1 MKTDSPTRSTGAD
14 SFGPRWLPAIGAL
27 RGYRPA
33 DARADLIAG
42 VTVATIAV
50 PQAMAYALVAGIPA
64 VYGLYTAI
72 VMTAIG
78 ALFDSSR
85 QLINGP
91 TNAISIAV
99 LSVVAAIDAPDAR
112 LAAIISLT
120 LLIGLIQLGITLLRL
135 GDLTRFV
142 SHSVIVGFTLGAGS
156 LLVIDQMK
164 NLFGMKAMGDPHDH
178 LLLRFWLAMTEGGGP
193 HMATTAIGL
202 GSVALVL
209 GLRWLKTRLRMPLL
223 PDLLITICVMSA
235 LVAWLDLGSQGVKVV
250 GAIPAALPTPV
261 LPSIDFEFFREHA
274 SGAFA
279 IALLGLLEAISM
291 AKAIAAKTGQR
302 LDMNQQCL
310 SESVANLGGSLF
322 QCMPGS
328 GSLTRSAINQQAGS
342 VSQWSGIVSAVGVAA
357 IMLVF
362 APYAQYLPRSALAG
376 ILLVASYGMVDWKAL
391 AYHWRATQ
399 FDAVIVVTT
408 ALCAVLISVEFCII
422 VGVFMSFVLTV
433 PRAGRMLL
441 SEFVISQEGR
451 LHERLREDT
460 PCPRLLIFGL
470 EGEFFFGAAS
480 SLEQHF
486 DEIEARIT
494 PETEVVVLRLKRVR
508 NPDAVALS
516 ELERFLATMRARGV
530 QVLLC
535 GVSHS
540 FRRIL
545 ERTGAMERLKDQVFL
560 EQAVRQTSTAKAVQH
575 AYSLLKGRCAHC
587 PWQTPGSAPGAERV
601 A

>member
-1 MKTDSPTRSTGAD
+1 MTKRSDTRHPGGA
-14 SFGPRWLPAIGAL
+14 PAILRWIPALGSL
-27 RGYRPA
+27 RGYRPT
-33 DARADLIAG
+33 DARADLLAG
-42 VTVATIAV
+42 LTVAAIAV
-50 PQAMAYALVAGIPA
+50 PQAMAYAMVAGIPPQ
-64 VYGLYTAI
+64 YGLYTAI

-99 LSVVAAIDAPDAR
+99 LSVVAMIDAPDAR

-120 LLIGLIQLGITLLRL
+120 LMIGLIQLGITLLRL

-164 NLFGMKAMGDPHDH
+164 NLFGMKAMGDAHDH
-178 LLLRFWLAMTEGGGP
+178 LLLRFWLSMTEGGGP
-193 HMATTAIGL
+193 HLATTAIG
-202 GSVALVL
+202 VATIALVL
-209 GLRWLKTRLRMPLL
+209 ALRWLKRRLAIPML
-223 PDLLITICVMSA
+223 PDLLITICVISA
-235 LVAWLDLGSQGVKVV
+235 LVAWLELGNMGVRVV
-250 GAIPAALPTPV
+250 GAIPAALPRPT
-261 LPSIDFEFFREHA
+261 LPNVDLGFFREHA

-279 IALLGLLEAISM
+279 IALLGLLEAIAM
-291 AKAIAAKTGQR
+291 AKAIAAKSGQR
-302 LDMNQQCL
+302 LDLNQQCL
-310 SESVANLGGSLF
+310 SESVANLGGSFF

-328 GSLTRSAINQQAGS
+328 GSLTRSAINQQAGA
-342 VSQWSGIVSAVGVAA
+342 VSQWSGVISAAGVAA

-362 APYAQYLPRSALAG
+362 APYAQYLPRAALAG
-376 ILLVASYGMVDWKAL
+376 ILLVVSYGMVDWKAL

-399 FDAVIVVTT
+399 FDAAIVATT
-408 ALCAVLISVEFCII
+408 ALCAVAISVEFCVI

-441 SEFVISQEGR
+441 SEFVISPQGR
-451 LHERLREDT
+451 LHERLREDE

-480 SLEQHF
+480 ALEQHF
-486 DEIEARIT
+486 DVIEGRVT
-494 PETEVVVLRLKRVR
+494 PETEVLVLRLKRVR
-508 NPDAVALS
+508 NPDAVALA
-516 ELERFLATMRARGV
+516 ELERFLENMHERGV

-535 GVSHS
+535 GVSRS
-540 FRRIL
+540 FKGIL
-545 ERTGAMERLKDQVFL
+545 ERTGAMARLRDQVFL
-560 EQAVRQTSTAKAVQH
+560 EQAVRETSTAKAVQH
-575 AYSLLKGRCAHC
+575 AYTLLKGRCDHC
-587 PWQTPGSAPGAERV
+587 PWKSPGSSPGAERV

>member
-1 MKTDSPTRSTGAD
+1 MKTDSPTRITGAD

-27 RGYRPA
+27 RGYRA
-33 DARADLIAG
+33 GDARADLLAG
-42 VTVATIAV
+42 ITVATIAV
-50 PQAMAYALVAGIPA
+50 PQAMAYAMVAGIPA
-64 VYGLYTAI
+64 EYGLYTAI

-99 LSVVAAIDAPDAR
+99 LSVVAAIDTPDAR

-178 LLLRFWLAMTEGGGP
+178 LLMRFWLSMTEGGGP
-193 HMATTAIGL
+193 HLATTAIGL
-202 GSVALVL
+202 GSVAMVL
-209 GLRWLKTRLRMPLL
+209 ALRWAKRRFSLPLL
-223 PDLLITICVMSA
+223 PDLLLTICAMSA
-235 LVAWLDLGSQGVKVV
+235 LVAWLDLGSAGVRVV
-250 GAIPAALPTPV
+250 GSIPAALPAPA
-261 LPSIDFEFFREHA
+261 LPEMSMAFFQEYA

-279 IALLGLLEAISM
+279 IALLGLLEAIAM

-342 VSQWSGIVSAVGVAA
+342 VSQWSGIVSAAGVAA

-399 FDAVIVVTT
+399 FDAAIVVTT
-408 ALCAVLISVEFCII
+408 ALCAVLISIEFCVII
-422 VGVFMSFVLTV
+422 GVFMSFVLTV

-441 SEFVISQEGR
+441 SEFVIGPEGR

-460 PCPRLLIFGL
+460 ACPRLLIFGL

-480 SLEQHF
+480 ALEQHF
-486 DEIEARIT
+486 DLIESRLT
-494 PETEVVVLRLKRVR
+494 RETEVVVLRLKRVR

-516 ELERFLATMRARGV
+516 ELERFLATMRSRDV
-530 QVLLC
+530 KVLLC
-535 GVSHS
+535 GVSRS
-540 FRRIL
+540 FRGVL
-545 ERTGAMERLKDQVFL
+545 ERTGAMARLEGQVFL

-575 AYSLLKGRCAHC
+575 AYTLLTDRCERC
-587 PWQTPGSAPGAERV
+587 PWQSPGTAPGAERE

>member
-1 MKTDSPTRSTGAD
+1 
-14 SFGPRWLPAIGAL
+14 
-27 RGYRPA
+27 
-33 DARADLIAG
+33 
-42 VTVATIAV
+42 
-50 PQAMAYALVAGIPA
+50 
-64 VYGLYTAI
+64 
-72 VMTAIG
+72 
-78 ALFDSSR
+78 
-85 QLINGP
+85 
-91 TNAISIAV
+91 
-99 LSVVAAIDAPDAR
+99 
-112 LAAIISLT
+112 
-120 LLIGLIQLGITLLRL
+120 
-135 GDLTRFV
+135 
-142 SHSVIVGFTLGAGS
+142 
-156 LLVIDQMK
+156 
-164 NLFGMKAMGDPHDH
+164 
-178 LLLRFWLAMTEGGGP
+178 
-193 HMATTAIGL
+193 
-202 GSVALVL
+202 
-209 GLRWLKTRLRMPLL
+209 
-223 PDLLITICVMSA
+223 
-235 LVAWLDLGSQGVKVV
+235 
-250 GAIPAALPTPV
+250 
-261 LPSIDFEFFREHA
+261 
-274 SGAFA
+274 
-279 IALLGLLEAISM
+279 
-291 AKAIAAKTGQR
+291 
-302 LDMNQQCL
+302 
-310 SESVANLGGSLF
+310 
-322 QCMPGS
+322 
-328 GSLTRSAINQQAGS
+328 
-342 VSQWSGIVSAVGVAA
+342 
-357 IMLVF
+357 MLVF

-516 ELERFLATMRARGV
+516 ELERFLATMRVRGV

-535 GVSHS
+535 GVSNS

>member
-1 MKTDSPTRSTGAD
+1 MKISSPTRTAGAD
-14 SFGPRWLPAIGAL
+14 TFGPRWLPAVGAL
-27 RGYRPA
+27 RGYRA
-33 DARADLIAG
+33 QDARADLIAG
-42 VTVATIAV
+42 ITVATIAV
-50 PQAMAYALVAGIPA
+50 PQAMAYAMVAGIPA
-64 VYGLYTAI
+64 EYGLYTAI

-164 NLFGMKAMGDPHDH
+164 NLFGMKAMGGAHDH
-178 LLLRFWLAMTEGGGP
+178 LLLRFWLSMTEGGGP
-193 HMATTAIGL
+193 HLATTAIGL
-202 GSVALVL
+202 GSIALVL
-209 GLRWLKTRLRMPLL
+209 ALRWLKRKFAMPLL
-223 PDLLITICVMSA
+223 PDLLITVCVMSA
-235 LVAWLDLGSQGVKVV
+235 LVAWMDLGNAGVRVV
-250 GAIPAALPTPV
+250 GAIPAALPTPA
-261 LPSIDFEFFREHA
+261 LPSIDPAFFREHA

-342 VSQWSGIVSAVGVAA
+342 VSQWSGIVSAAGVAA

-376 ILLVASYGMVDWKAL
+376 ILLVASYGMVDWNSL
-391 AYHWRATQ
+391 RYHWRATQ
-399 FDAVIVVTT
+399 FDAAIVITT
-408 ALCAVLISVEFCII
+408 ALCAVLISIEFCVI

-441 SEFVISQEGR
+441 SEFVISPEGR
-451 LHERLREDT
+451 LHERLREDK

-480 SLEQHF
+480 ALEQHF
-486 DEIEARIT
+486 DVIESRLT

-516 ELERFLATMRARGV
+516 ELEKFVGTLRARGV
-530 QVLLC
+530 HVLLC
-535 GVSHS
+535 GVSQN
-540 FRRIL
+540 FRGIL
-545 ERTGAMERLKDQVFL
+545 DRTGAMERLRDQIFL
-560 EQAVRQTSTAKAVQH
+560 EQPVRQTSTAKAVQH
-575 AYSLLKGRCAHC
+575 AYTLLKGRCEHC
-587 PWQTPGSAPGAERV
+587 PWQAPGTAPDAERV